1 MLIRDPNAAPACPAL
16 APTGD
21 WGGTVGARFDAA
33 VAARLVGTA
42 RHVHAAV
49 SFFFLQFCSRA
60 DLTPDVVAP
69 AEWLAVGGELSREAV
84 ASEPGEAAGLLRGGS
99 GAAARVRV
107 HAQGQPGESSL
118 QK

>member
-1 MLIRDPNAAPACPAL
+1 M
-16 APTGD
+16 
-21 WGGTVGARFDAA
+21 GARFDAA
-33 VAARLVGTA
+33 VPVAARLVGTA
-42 RHVHAAV
+42 RHGTFTLLFL
-49 SFFFLQFCSRA
+49 FFFLQFCSRA

-84 ASEPGEAAGLLRGGS
+84 ASQPGEAAGLLRGGS